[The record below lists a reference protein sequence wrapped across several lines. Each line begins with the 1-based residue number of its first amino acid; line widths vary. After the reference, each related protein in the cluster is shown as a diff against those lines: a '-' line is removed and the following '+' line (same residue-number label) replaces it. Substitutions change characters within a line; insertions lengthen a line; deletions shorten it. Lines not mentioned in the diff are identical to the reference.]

1 MELKPLLKAK
11 ECVKACS
18 NILDQ
23 HLAFLERVY
32 RRLQTLS
39 LLKYTPNPKPMLSS
53 RLTFSSSSQNTLKK
67 QITRQKSSFSI
78 NGGILTDVLA
88 AKND

>member
-11 ECVKACS
+11 KCVKTCS

-32 RRLQTLS
+32 GRLQDTVFAEIYS
-39 LLKYTPNPKPMLSS
+39 EPKTDAFFAVDVLFV
-53 RLTFSSSSQNTLKK
+53 LQNTLKK
-67 QITRQKSSFSI
+67 LITRQNSSFSI
-78 NGGILTDVLA
+78 NGGHFD
-88 AKND
+88 